1 MATIDGVRSATDGA
15 QSDDDKETDDRPVE
29 PADYALINTVYM
41 VLLTSMVVAT
51 RKRAAADPVSGTE
64 LVPIAAATF
73 ALSKL
78 IGKEKMAS
86 WVREPFVEV
95 EDGRPQPRGERLQR
109 AIGELLTCTRC
120 LGPWSALG
128 VVGLRLASPPAGRT
142 VTSVLAASAA
152 NDFGQAGFRWL
163 CAKSTRAA
171 G

>member
-1 MATIDGVRSATDGA
+1 MATNEATNGGPKGD
-15 QSDDDKETDDRPVE
+15 QSDADKETDDRPVE
-29 PADYALINTVYM
+29 PADYALINTAYM
-41 VLLTSMVVAT
+41 VLLASTVVAT
-51 RKRAAADPVSGTE
+51 RKRAAADPVSGAE

-78 IGKEKMAS
+78 IGKEKVVS
-86 WVREPFVEV
+86 WLREPFVEI
-95 EDGRPQPRGERLQR
+95 EEGERQPRGQRLQH

-142 VTSVLAASAA
+142 VTSVLAASAV

-163 CAKSTRAA
+163 CPKSTQA
-171 G
+171 GD